1 VALADI
7 SALEG
12 KFDHE
17 YLIKYKNMSHMHVQW
32 LSASEIGT
40 YDPVSRILPPCPY
53 SVLYCYT
60 NTPRRLSHNSTIAH
74 TNTHPMPP
82 TQSHHLRMT
91 HTTHH
96 TEAMNF
102 KSKQALNRYL
112 GKLDRGDAGVPED
125 GEIEAS

>member
-40 YDPVSRILPPCPY
+40 YGPSSYYQLP
-53 SVLYCYT
+53 L
-60 NTPRRLSHNSTIAH
+60 
-74 TNTHPMPP
+74 
-82 TQSHHLRMT
+82 
-91 HTTHH
+91 
-96 TEAMNF
+96 
-102 KSKQALNRYL
+102 
-112 GKLDRGDAGVPED
+112 
-125 GEIEAS
+125 